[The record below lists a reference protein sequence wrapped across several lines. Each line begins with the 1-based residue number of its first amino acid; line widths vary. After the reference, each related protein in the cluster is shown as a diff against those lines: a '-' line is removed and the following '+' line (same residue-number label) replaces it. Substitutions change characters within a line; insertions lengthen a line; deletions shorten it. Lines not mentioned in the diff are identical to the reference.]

1 MTNFSSL
8 PSRSSHGRRVHA
20 LGSHITTFVRY
31 HLRKLNSKYKVQQSQ
46 QTHLDISHA
55 HLCLTTANSTTLYT
69 IQALI
74 IYIYSTYTGSWILS
88 RFPYIFNIHGV
99 RYTSHP
105 SPISYTL
112 SNAHTYLPYTIR
124 LPPATPDKHYYPFYS
139 HLTLGIKNNK

>member
-8 PSRSSHGRRVHA
+8 PSRFSHGRREHA

-74 IYIYSTYTGSWILS
+74 IYIYTQHRLLDTIQMPLYIQYTRGTVYIASIPDIIHSIQCTYILA
-88 RFPYIFNIHGV
+88 IHYTPPTSYPRQTLLPFLFTPHL
-99 RYTSHP
+99 RY
-105 SPISYTL
+105 
-112 SNAHTYLPYTIR
+112 
-124 LPPATPDKHYYPFYS
+124 K
-139 HLTLGIKNNK
+139 KQ